1 MTFAGTSHTV
11 KKTVSSKAIE
21 LAYGSIG
28 DMRPDLAFGGI
39 FFLTCLGLSVFGFV
53 TMMEKILIPWR
64 ISLII
69 INN

>member
-21 LAYGSIG
+21 LAYGSKE
-28 DMRPDLAFGGI
+28 DMRPDLAFAGI
-39 FFLTCLGLSVFGFV
+39 FFLTCLVLSVFGFV
-53 TMMEKILIPWR
+53 TMMEKILITWR

>member
-21 LAYGSIG
+21 LAYGSKG
-28 DMRPDLAFGGI
+28 DMRPDLAFAGI

-53 TMMEKILIPWR
+53 TMMEIILIPWR

>member
-21 LAYGSIG
+21 LAYGSKK
-28 DMRPDLAFGGI
+28 DMRPDLSFAGI